1 MATEK
6 KSIEISYKANLAD
19 LKAKLKTIPNITDAE
34 AKKMVAALDRQLKQ
48 AEKAAKK
55 SADASK
61 KAAKEAAMAA
71 RKGSSDFDKMGAAAA
86 RAEQRL
92 EGVADASGDI
102 DRGFSSVGLALRGVN
117 PQLAEAADGLADA
130 FAVGEGLVLT
140 FTALNPIVLAAGA
153 AIGALTLGFVA
164 YQDSIEKA
172 KKRTEEIKNEITSLN
187 QKIKEQQ
194 QIIAGT
200 DAKFADFTSAVNES
214 GLEVALLT
222 GEISEL
228 DAATMRAQMRAD
240 SFTKTQL
247 ATLTDQKKALEASQ
261 DARRQEIALLNEQ
274 IKPLKEARK
283 IEQSLSDIIA
293 GKPQR
298 SKEATFEEK
307 QLQKNLDLIKK
318 QFKEDQARLSTLDEQ
333 AELINRQKGQLE
345 ANLIQAA
352 KLKEEEKQR
361 AKNQAKAQERKNKA
375 DQDSA
380 ETAEEE
386 AQRLQELMDK
396 QLQGFQ
402 NRKKYNEELDK
413 ARKLLHKE
421 EVKLLGTEEEQIN
434 EKYDNE
440 IKRLKE
446 LAEKAQDKSKL
457 NEMIAKTEEDRDK
470 EQHQARLARI
480 QKEMEEREKG
490 FKIFFEQISAG
501 TAALQEMAV
510 SREEEETKR
519 LERELE
525 MQHAQEMGEANR
537 IENAE
542 NRAEAI
548 KALEIQQEE
557 ERAALEER
565 RAQAE
570 ANAAARYFAIQKAVS
585 VAEATMNTAK
595 GIINALAT
603 YPGPVGIG
611 LSALMA
617 ATGAAQVGAIMS
629 QQPPSFHMGGL
640 ASDEANARVLKGEA
654 VLDRATVRRIGGE
667 QGVKQ
672 LQQGGASNN
681 NVVIVQPFKHFGRF
695 AREIG
700 FKKPKQTGMRGY

>member
-55 SADASK
+55 SSEASK

-102 DRGFSSVGLALRGVN
+102 DRGFSSVGLALRNVN

-130 FAVGEGLVLT
+130 FAVGEGLLLT
-140 FTALNPIVLAAGA
+140 FTSLNPIVVAAGA

-164 YQDSIEKA
+164 YTDSIEKA
-172 KKRTEEIKNEITSLN
+172 REKTIAMRDAQKSLSEQYQEIGKNLEDARKKLGDQRDSLDIATGAISEYDAALLQASKTAEQSFQGNIDAQKRIIKERQDDLKLIERIISGDKAISDSEKERIRNLQLITKNSNNNLDILANGRYEDNARHAILVSVTNEIEN
-187 QKIKEQQ
+187 
-194 QIIAGT
+194 
-200 DAKFADFTSAVNES
+200 
-214 GLEVALLT
+214 
-222 GEISEL
+222 
-228 DAATMRAQMRAD
+228 
-240 SFTKTQL
+240 
-247 ATLTDQKKALEASQ
+247 QKKALKIIEGFQSEAVEL
-261 DARRQEIALLNEQ
+261 ART
-274 IKPLKEARK
+274 EAEFR
-283 IEQSLSDIIA
+283 
-293 GKPQR
+293 
-298 SKEATFEEK
+298 F
-307 QLQKNLDLIKK
+307 
-318 QFKEDQARLSTLDEQ
+318 EQ
-333 AELINRQKGQLE
+333 AEDAER
-345 ANLIQAA
+345 
-352 KLKEEEKQR
+352 
-361 AKNQAKAQERKNKA
+361 QAKAQERKNKA

-490 FKIFFEQISAG
+490 FKIFFDQISAG

-519 LERELE
+519 LEKELE

-700 FKKPKQTGMRGY
+700 FKKPRQTGMRGY